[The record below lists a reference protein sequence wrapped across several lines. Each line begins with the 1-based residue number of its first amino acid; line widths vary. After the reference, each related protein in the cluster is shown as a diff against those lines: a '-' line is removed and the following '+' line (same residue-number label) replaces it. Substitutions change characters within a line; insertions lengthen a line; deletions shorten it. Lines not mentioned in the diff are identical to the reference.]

1 MQTYRRFSAIGLS
14 SVITGFVLLLIALI
28 ANALITRHQLGLQIS
43 NQVEVTHTQQVLFEL
58 FQTESLL
65 KDAEIGQR
73 GFLYTGDPKYLAPYN
88 LAISQIEPHLAN
100 LSRLMADNPRQ
111 QARIPVLRNLTH
123 EKLSELARTI
133 TLEQSGK
140 TEDAK
145 ALILSDS
152 GFFMMNDIRK
162 LVREMEQEER
172 SLQAVRFAAY
182 QKSIRV
188 TIACIY
194 LTTFIAALGL
204 IMLAYHVLREIEAR
218 ESDARKIRERG
229 EELQEREMLLR
240 TVTEQA
246 HVGLI
251 MVSSD
256 RRYLYANVAYARMLS
271 LGTADLTG
279 KRGSD
284 VMGHVYDQV
293 SPRLDTAFAGER
305 VSYEIAI
312 PARPGASDYGQDR
325 FYAVTYE
332 PLQRPGEDLRVI
344 GVVVEITERKR
355 VEESLRLNEERLRL
369 AQDVAGMGTFDVEL
383 PSGKRTWSPQLFELY
398 GRAPDSPQ
406 PNDEEV
412 MLIIHP
418 DDRSLFAEQIGSMA
432 AGKFAR
438 IEHRIIRSDGE
449 VRWIQ
454 TSGRGIFGD
463 AGLPIRYLGVAYDIT
478 ERKLAEESLRLS
490 EERLRLAQDAAGM
503 GTFDVELPSGQ
514 RTWSPRM
521 FELFGLALDS
531 PPPRAEDVLRM
542 VHPDD
547 RSMVTEKFALF
558 GSGKHIHIQ
567 YRIIRPNGSVRWVE
581 SSGTAI
587 FDDAGLP
594 IRYLGVFYDIT
605 ERKQAEDKLR
615 RSQDQLRALAARL
628 QTATERERLRIAR
641 ELHDQLGQ
649 ALTGMKMDLDWIVRK
664 HGAGGDVWVPM
675 VQDSMKVIDSTI
687 ALVRRLSTELRP
699 ELLDSLGLRAA
710 IQWDAEQF
718 QRRTGIV
725 CAVRIPEDS
734 SVLSGDQKIGV
745 FRIFQEALTNIAR
758 HAQAKTVFI
767 ALKRERNDLILTI
780 EDDGVGFS
788 VNLLEHTQSLGV
800 LGMRERALI
809 LGAKFRLES
818 VPGHGTT
825 ITLRI
830 PLEHAGITEPDAY
843 EDFDR

>member
-43 NQVEVTHTQQVLFEL
+43 NQVGVTHTQQVLFEL

-111 QARIPVLRNLTH
+111 LARIPVLRNLTH

-240 TVTEQA
+240 TVTAEA

-383 PSGKRTWSPQLFELY
+383 PSG
-398 GRAPDSPQ
+398 
-406 PNDEEV
+406 
-412 MLIIHP
+412 
-418 DDRSLFAEQIGSMA
+418 
-432 AGKFAR
+432 
-438 IEHRIIRSDGE
+438 
-449 VRWIQ
+449 
-454 TSGRGIFGD
+454 
-463 AGLPIRYLGVAYDIT
+463 
-478 ERKLAEESLRLS
+478 
-490 EERLRLAQDAAGM
+490 
-503 GTFDVELPSGQ
+503 Q

-521 FELFGLALDS
+521 FEIFGLALDS

-547 RSMVTEKFALF
+547 RSMVAEKFALF

-725 CAVRIPEDS
+725 CAVRVPEDS

>member
-43 NQVEVTHTQQVLFEL
+43 NQVGVTHTQQVLFEL

-240 TVTEQA
+240 TVTAEA

-279 KRGSD
+279 ERWSD
-284 VMGHVYDQV
+284 VMEHAYDQV

-369 AQDVAGMGTFDVEL
+369 AQDV
-383 PSGKRTWSPQLFELY
+383 
-398 GRAPDSPQ
+398 
-406 PNDEEV
+406 
-412 MLIIHP
+412 
-418 DDRSLFAEQIGSMA
+418 
-432 AGKFAR
+432 
-438 IEHRIIRSDGE
+438 
-449 VRWIQ
+449 
-454 TSGRGIFGD
+454 
-463 AGLPIRYLGVAYDIT
+463 
-478 ERKLAEESLRLS
+478 
-490 EERLRLAQDAAGM
+490 AGM